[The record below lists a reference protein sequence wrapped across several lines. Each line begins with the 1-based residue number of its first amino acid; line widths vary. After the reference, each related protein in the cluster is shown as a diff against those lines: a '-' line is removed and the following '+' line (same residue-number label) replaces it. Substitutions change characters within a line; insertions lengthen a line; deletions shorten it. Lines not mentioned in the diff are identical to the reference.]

1 MDTIEVLQR
10 LCGET
15 APSGFEGPAVAAAAA
30 LLRPYVDEIKV
41 ERLQSVVGV
50 RRCGKTGAK
59 KLLLDAHLDEIGFLI
74 TGVEEGFLR
83 FRSLGG
89 VDQRM
94 LPAREVTIL
103 TEPPILGVVATKPP
117 HLQAAGESD
126 QSIPMDDL
134 RIDVGMS
141 QEEAERVVPVGTPAV
156 YRESCFALGNG
167 AVCGKAMDD
176 RACFAILLRTMELL
190 QNEKLDVDVYVL
202 GSSCEEVGGRG
213 ALTAVYDVAPD
224 FCVAVDVT
232 HGATPDEPKPKGR
245 AMEMGGGPAI
255 GVGPVVA
262 RWMSNRMKEKA
273 EASHIPYQIEVMAG
287 STGTNG
293 DEFQTAREGIA
304 TAVLSLPLKYM
315 HTPVEVAALDDMEQT
330 AQLLAAFVRDL
341 GKEAPEC

>member
-1 MDTIEVLQR
+1 MDTMEVLRR
-10 LCGET
+10 LCGT
-15 APSGFEGPAVAAAAA
+15 AAPSGFEGPAVEAAAA

-50 RRCGKTGAK
+50 RRCGAPGAK

-83 FRSLGG
+83 FRALGG

-103 TEPPILGVVATKPP
+103 TDPPILGVVATTPP
-117 HLQAAGESD
+117 HLQSAGEGDS
-126 QSIPMDDL
+126 SIPMDDL

-141 QEEAERVVPVGTPAV
+141 QEEAERAVPVGTPAV
-156 YRESCFALGNG
+156 YRESCFPLGKNM
-167 AVCGKAMDD
+167 VCGKALDD
-176 RACFAILLRTMELL
+176 RGCFAILLRTMELL
-190 QNEKLDVDVYVL
+190 QNEELDVDVYVL

-232 HGATPDEPKPKGR
+232 HGATPDEPLSKGR
-245 AMEMGGGPAI
+245 VLELGGGPAI

-262 RWMSNRMKEKA
+262 RWMSDRMKEKA
-273 EASHIPYQIEVMAG
+273 RAGQIPCQIEVMAG
-287 STGTNG
+287 GTGTNG

-315 HTPVEVAALDDMEQT
+315 HTPVETASLEDLEQT
-330 AQLLAAFVRDL
+330 ARLLAAFVRDL

>member
-1 MDTIEVLQR
+1 MDTMEVLQR
-10 LCGET
+10 LCGQT
-15 APSGFEGPAVAAAAA
+15 APSGFEGPVVTEAAE
-30 LLRPYVDEIKV
+30 LLRPYVDEVKV

-50 RRCGKTGAK
+50 RRCGTPGAK
-59 KLLLDAHLDEIGFLI
+59 KILLDAHLDEIGFLV

-83 FRSLGG
+83 FRALGG

-103 TEPPILGVVATKPP
+103 TNPPILGVVATKPP

-126 QSIPMDDL
+126 KSIPMDDL
-134 RIDVGMS
+134 RIDIGMS
-141 QEEAERVVPVGTPAV
+141 QEEAEKAVPVGTPAV
-156 YRESCFALGNG
+156 YRESCFALG
-167 AVCGKAMDD
+167 AQSVCGKALDD
-176 RACFAILLRTMELL
+176 RACFTILLRTMEIL
-190 QNEKLDVDVYVL
+190 QPEQLDVDVYVL

-232 HGATPDEPKPKGR
+232 HGATPDEPHPRGR
-245 AMEMGGGPAI
+245 TMELGGGPAI
-255 GVGPVVA
+255 GVGPIMA
-262 RWMSNRMKEKA
+262 RWMSNRLKEKA
-273 EASHIPYQIEVMAG
+273 KENEIPCQIEVMSG

-315 HTPVEVAALDDMEQT
+315 HTPVEVADLRDIEQT